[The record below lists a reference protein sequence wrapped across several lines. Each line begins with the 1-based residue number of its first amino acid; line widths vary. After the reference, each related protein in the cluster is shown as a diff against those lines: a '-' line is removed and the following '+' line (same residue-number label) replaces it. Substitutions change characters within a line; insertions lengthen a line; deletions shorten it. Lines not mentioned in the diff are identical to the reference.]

1 MYMTRTKK
9 TLKGLMAM
17 LVALAMTVALGVS
30 MLASAADTA
39 TETVVVTQV
48 IEKGTE
54 PIQSTYTYW
63 LTPEDAAYPLP
74 NELKNT
80 TPTSEGKYRVGSIT
94 GNSTAKTALT
104 MTFELDKTEPG
115 TYVYYLEKTPK
126 TPSGD
131 TFSPEKELWKF
142 GFRIKE
148 DEKTGKLVALTPEIC
163 VGGASSLSDVGEDGY
178 PTKVTFINSIKG
190 KPTTTKPTTKRFTT
204 TPTGNSTRGPSTYRG
219 GTNYTTTNTRARWVN
234 TGDPNSLILWVAI
247 LGVAA
252 LGLIIMII
260 VRRTKEDD
268 DEQNF

>member
-63 LTPEDAAYPLP
+63 LTPEDATYPLP

-80 TPTSEGKYRVGSIT
+80 TPTSEGKYKVGSIT
-94 GNSTAKTALT
+94 GNSTDKTALT

-115 TYVYYLEKTPK
+115 TYIYYLEKTPK
-126 TPSGD
+126 TPTGD

-148 DEKTGKLVALTPEIC
+148 DKTGKLVALTPEIC
-163 VGGASSLSDVGEDGY
+163 VGGASNLSDIGEDGY

-190 KPTTTKPTTKRFTT
+190 KPTTTKSPTNKPTT
-204 TPTGNSTRGPSTYRG
+204 TPNGNSTNAPTSYRG
-219 GTNYTTTNTRARWVN
+219 GTNYTTNTRARWVN

-252 LGLIIMII
+252 LGLIIMVI
-260 VRRTKEDD
+260 VRRRKEDD

>member
-48 IEKGTE
+48 IEKGTL
-54 PIQSTYTYW
+54 PQRNSYTYV
-63 LTPEDAAYPLP
+63 LTPKRAENPMPAGSKD
-74 NELKNT
+74 
-80 TPTSEGKYRVGSIT
+80 GKYALPVIT
-94 GNSTAKTALT
+94 GNTTDKTAP
-104 MTFELDKTEPG
+104 TFTIDIDISKPG
-115 TYVYYLEKTPK
+115 VYEYVLKKVETTPN
-126 TPSGD
+126 GD
-131 TFSPEKELWKF
+131 TFSPESHIF
-142 GFRIKE
+142 GYKVE
-148 DEKTGKLVALTPEIC
+148 VDEKTGELVAIPYIC
-163 VGGASSLSDVGEDGY
+163 QSGSPIFSDPDENGY
-178 PTKVTFINSIKG
+178 PTKLTLVNTIKG
-190 KPTTTKPTTKRFTT
+190 KPTTTTT
-204 TPTGNSTRGPSTYRG
+204 TTAKGNSTTTTYRG

-252 LGLIIMII
+252 LGLIIMVI
-260 VRRTKEDD
+260 VRRRKEDD